1 MSDEIKKDGED
12 FASMFEAYEA
22 GMQDNVRVG
31 DKIKGTVIAIDGS
44 SVFVSTGAKRDGVI
58 AREELQGDDGE
69 LGVAV
74 GDEIELY
81 VVGTGGGELKL
92 SKAMGGKGGFEQ
104 LEQVK
109 AAGLPVDGKVT
120 GAVKGGFSIQIM
132 GKRAFCPMS
141 QLDDRFVD
149 NAEEYVGKTF
159 QFLIIKLEQGG
170 RNLVVSRRELLM
182 REKAE
187 SQAKFQEEVKEGDVV
202 QGTVK
207 RLAEFGAFIEVAP
220 GVEGLCHISELSY
233 ARLENPADAV
243 KPGDVIPVKVIEI
256 GQAKKGGLKIGLS
269 AKQAQQDP
277 WETASDLFKTG
288 DKVPGKVVRLADFGA
303 FVEIAPGL
311 EGLVHLSE
319 MAFGRRV
326 MKAEDVVK
334 AGEAVTVAIKDIDP
348 VKRRISLSLKEAEGD
363 PWADVESQ
371 LSVGAEITGT
381 VESFGKYGLFV
392 TLLPG
397 ITGLLPK
404 SKLAQAP
411 KEKREEVEKAK
422 PGDSVTLFVDE
433 VKPAERKITL
443 GAGQSEDAEPKD
455 WKKHV
460 KSGAAPQ
467 PRAASMG
474 LLGEKLAEAMRNKK
488 K

>member
-1 MSDEIKKDGED
+1 MSDEMKKDGED
-12 FASMFEAYEA
+12 FAAMFEAYEA

-31 DKIKGTVIAIDGS
+31 DKITGTVIAIDGS
-44 SVFVSTGAKRDGVI
+44 SVFIGTGTKRDGVI
-58 AREELQGDDGE
+58 AREELLNAEGE
-69 LGVAV
+69 LTVAV

-81 VVGTGGGELKL
+81 VVNTGGGELKL

-104 LEQVK
+104 LEQIQ
-109 AAGLPVDGKVT
+109 AAGLPVDGKVV
-120 GAVKGGFSIQIM
+120 GAVKGGFSVM
-132 GKRAFCPMS
+132 VLGKRAFCPMS

-159 QFLIIKLEQGG
+159 QFAIIKIEQGG

-187 SQAKFQEEVKEGDVV
+187 SQAKFQSEVKEGDVV

-207 RLAEFGAFIEVAP
+207 RLTDFGAFIEVAP

-233 ARLENPADAV
+233 ARLEKTSDAV
-243 KPGDVIPVKVIEI
+243 KIGDVLPVKIVEI

-269 AKQAQQDP
+269 AKQAQQNP
-277 WETASDLFKTG
+277 WDTAGDQFKNG
-288 DKVPGKVVRLADFGA
+288 DKVPGKVIRLADFGA

-319 MAFGRRV
+319 MAYGRRI

-334 AGEAVTVAIKDIDP
+334 VGDIVTVAIKDIDP
-348 VKRRISLSLKEAEGD
+348 VKRRISLSLKDAEGD
-363 PWADVESQ
+363 PWNEVENQ
-371 LSVGAEITGT
+371 LSIGAEVTGT

-411 KEKREEVEKAK
+411 KEKREALEAAK

-433 VKPAERKITL
+433 IKPAERKITL

-455 WKKHV
+455 WKKHA

-467 PRAASMG
+467 PKAQSMG
-474 LLGEKLAEAMRNKK
+474 LLGEKLAEAMRGKK